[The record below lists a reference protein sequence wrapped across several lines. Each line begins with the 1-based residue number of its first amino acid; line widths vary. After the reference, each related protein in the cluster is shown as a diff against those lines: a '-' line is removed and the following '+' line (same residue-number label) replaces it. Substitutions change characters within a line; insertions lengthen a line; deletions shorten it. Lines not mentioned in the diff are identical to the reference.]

1 MKIRYLVLMAIAIV
15 ILLQS
20 SGLKSE
26 ECRQSVSHL
35 SASEVVRGDAEAY
48 PNVQKP

>member
-1 MKIRYLVLMAIAIV
+1 MKIRLVLMAIAIV
-15 ILLQS
+15 ILLQA

-26 ECRQSVSHL
+26 ECSEKHL
-35 SASEVVRGDAEAY
+35 APSEVVRGDAEAY

>member
-15 ILLQS
+15 ILLQA

-26 ECRQSVSHL
+26 ECSVSHL

>member
-15 ILLQS
+15 ILLQA
-20 SGLKSE
+20 SGLKSSE
-26 ECRQSVSHL
+26 ECSVSHL